1 MDALIHVYT
10 LARNS
15 FGETVEENKNEYCGT
30 FEPKKDGFEIGYTE
44 YLSDDAENRVETE
57 INVFARPG
65 KVILRRKGPYSMIL
79 SFERGQRFE
88 TLYQTP
94 FGGFSMSLFT
104 REVVVEPENGLIRV
118 TYEMHSG
125 DDLLVHYMEI
135 LSDDESD
142 LDAETGAQTLETV
155 PGTDEGEFPF

>member
-1 MDALIHVYT
+1 
-10 LARNS
+10 
-15 FGETVEENKNEYCGT
+15 
-30 FEPKKDGFEIGYTE
+30 
-44 YLSDDAENRVETE
+44 
-57 INVFARPG
+57 
-65 KVILRRKGPYSMIL
+65 
-79 SFERGQRFE
+79 
-88 TLYQTP
+88 
-94 FGGFSMSLFT
+94 MSLFT